1 MKMTIEREGLK
12 FALPLLA
19 AGVFGLFLFWP
30 LGIFLLL
37 LGVAVALFFRETV
50 AGISFAPGQIVSPA
64 SGRVIEIRET
74 EETEFLRGSARRVAI
89 FMSILDEHVN
99 YSPVA
104 GVVAHLR
111 HRPGSFHR
119 AFLDRAGEANEAV
132 EIGLSMDGKA
142 VLMRQIAGII
152 ARRIVCRVRPGQLLA
167 GGEKLGLIR
176 FGSRVDLYLPRE
188 AVLRV
193 RTGEKVRGGQTVL
206 GELR

>member
-19 AGVFGLFLFWP
+19 AGVLALFFFWP
-30 LGIFLLL
+30 LGVFLLL
-37 LGVAVALFFRETV
+37 LAAGVALFFRETV
-50 AGISFAPGQIVSPA
+50 AGLAFAPGQIVSPA
-64 SGRVIEIRET
+64 SGRVIEVREM

-104 GVVAHLR
+104 GLVAHLR
-111 HRPGSFHR
+111 HRPGSFQR
-119 AFLDRAGEANEAV
+119 AFLDRAGEANEAM
-132 EIGLSMDGKA
+132 EIGLKVEEKA

-152 ARRIVCRVRPGQLLA
+152 ARRIVCRVRPGQRLS
-167 GGEKLGLIR
+167 GGQKLGLIR

-188 AVLRV
+188 SVLRV
-193 RTGEKVRGGQTVL
+193 RAGDRVRGGQTVL